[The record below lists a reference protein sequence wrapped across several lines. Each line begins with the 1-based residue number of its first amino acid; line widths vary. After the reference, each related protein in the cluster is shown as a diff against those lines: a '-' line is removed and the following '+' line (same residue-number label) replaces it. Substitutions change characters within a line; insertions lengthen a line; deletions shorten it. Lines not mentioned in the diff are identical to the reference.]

1 MGPTATVIA
10 YLYSAA
16 TIVAC
21 IIAIGVWK
29 STRGERKFIDPERA
43 AHREKGWLAIVVAFL
58 VTTLLLTIFLV
69 PYGESAKTD
78 AQKVTVIGQQFGFQI
93 TPATVKAGQ
102 QVEFTLTS
110 KDTTHGFGVMYP
122 NDAGVAF
129 QAQIVPEHTQRVVWT
144 FDKPGKYRV
153 VCLEY
158 CGVGHHVMLS
168 SIEVTP

>member
-1 MGPTATVIA
+1 MGPTATFIA
-10 YLYSAA
+10 YSYSAV
-16 TIVAC
+16 TIIAC

-29 STRGERKFIDPERA
+29 STRGERKFIDPEKA

-69 PYGESAKTD
+69 PYGESAGPD
-78 AQKVTVIGQQFGFQI
+78 AQKVEVIGRQFAFQI
-93 TPATVKAGQ
+93 TPATVKVGQ

-110 KDTTHGFGVMYP
+110 ADTTHGFGVEYP
-122 NDAGVAF
+122 TGGVAF

-144 FDKPGKYRV
+144 FKEPGKYPV

-158 CGVGHHVMLS
+158 CGVGHHIMTD